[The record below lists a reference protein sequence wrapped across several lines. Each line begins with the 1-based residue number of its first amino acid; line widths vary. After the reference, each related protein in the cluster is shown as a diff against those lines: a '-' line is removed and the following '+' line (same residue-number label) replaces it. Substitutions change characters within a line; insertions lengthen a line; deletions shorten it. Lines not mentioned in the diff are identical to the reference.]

1 MKYHQSLLYDKH
13 KVVSVTAG
21 YQWYISAGPLS
32 VSSLH
37 TTCDHSEFTMLCV
50 TLKDYLITVVV
61 LCTTGPADPMQPT
74 NLRVSNPGDTTVTVQ
89 WTVPLIA
96 YTPETYVVSY
106 STGTL
111 KRQVLM
117 SGPVG
122 SGADFDAVN
131 QTFPVELT
139 GLEPN
144 TEYNYQVISSNI
156 EGTTTSVPQRLTTMA
171 DGGKLINYRKGI
183 L

>member
-13 KVVSVTAG
+13 KVASVTAS

-74 NLRVSNPGDTTVTVQ
+74 NLRVTNPGDTTVTVQ

-96 YTPETYVVSY
+96 YTPEIYVVSY

-117 SGPVG
+117 SDPVG
-122 SGADFDAVN
+122 SGADFDAVD
-131 QTFPVELT
+131 QMFSVELT
-139 GLEPN
+139 ELEPN
-144 TEYNYQVISSNI
+144 TAYNYQVMSQNSV
-156 EGTTTSVPQRLTTMA
+156 TTTASAQQSLNTTA
-171 DGGKLINYRKGI
+171 GKLFDIYF